1 MIIFG
6 LFGKTGCGKTEILQ
20 ELKKYHPVV
29 DIEECGNTRGS
40 VLGDLYHL
48 KQHSQEVF
56 EKLLK
61 EQVKTAEEKG
71 YCIVEFEGRK
81 IGGTEKLDIP
91 EPFSNL
97 KYYNYNIIIECP
109 YECQIQRLLKYYLPK
124 NDREKEILI
133 SKFKTLKTLL
143 KKPEKLEPMTLPTTL
158 KRLFDVAEDIE
169 FFCIQK
175 CRDCYIAKGADITSY
190 KGGVELGN
198 NLEVFIVDKNNF
210 SEKPDDLSKVISAI
224 DAQINGI
231 F

>member
-61 EQVKTAEEKG
+61 EQWKKSEEKG

-81 IGGTEKLDIP
+81 IGGTEKLNIP
-91 EPFSNL
+91 KPFSNL
-97 KYYNYNIIIECP
+97 KYYTYNIVIECP
-109 YECQIQRLLKYYLPK
+109 YECQIQRLLKYYIPK
-124 NDREKEILI
+124 NEKEKEILI
-133 SKFKTLKTLL
+133 SKFKTLKGIF
-143 KKPEKLEPMTLPTTL
+143 KNPEKLENLN
-158 KRLFDVAEDIE
+158 KIIE
-169 FFCIQK
+169 LIEK
-175 CRDCYIAKGADITSY
+175 DEYYNAAVVIEEKLYREHYMRSIKKVNPDLIVYNMDLNKS
-190 KGGVELGN
+190 VE
-198 NLEVFIVDKNNF
+198 IINNF
-210 SEKPDDLSKVISAI
+210 
-224 DAQINGI
+224 INKKLKECGI
-231 F
+231 IKQ

>member
-48 KQHSQEVF
+48 KQHSQDVF

-61 EQVKTAEEKG
+61 EQQKTAEEKG

-143 KKPEKLEPMTLPTTL
+143 KKPEKLEHLDKIIDL
-158 KRLFDVAEDIE
+158 IE
-169 FFCIQK
+169 KDDYYNAAVVIEEK
-175 CRDCYIAKGADITSY
+175 LYREHYMRSIK
-190 KGGVELGN
+190 KV
-198 NLEVFIVDKNNF
+198 
-210 SEKPDDLSKVISAI
+210 KPDLTVYNEDLNKSIEI
-224 DAQINGI
+224 INDFVNEKLKECEI
-231 F
+231 IK

>member
-48 KQHSQEVF
+48 KQHSQEIF
-56 EKLLK
+56 EKLLN
-61 EQVKTAEEKG
+61 EQKKTAEEKG

-81 IGGTEKLDIP
+81 IGGTEKLNIP

-109 YECQIQRLLKYYLPK
+109 YECQIQRLLKYYTPK
-124 NDREKEILI
+124 NEKEKEILI
-133 SKFKTLKTLL
+133 SKFKILK
-143 KKPEKLEPMTLPTTL
+143 KIFVKPEKLEYLDKIINL
-158 KRLFDVAEDIE
+158 IE
-169 FFCIQK
+169 K
-175 CRDCYIAKGADITSY
+175 DDYYNAA
-190 KGGVELGN
+190 
-198 NLEVFIVDKNNF
+198 IVIEEKLYQEHYVR
-210 SEKPDDLSKVISAI
+210 SIKKVKPDLTIYNEDLDKSVEI
-224 DAQINGI
+224 INDFI
-231 F
+231 NKKLKECREIR